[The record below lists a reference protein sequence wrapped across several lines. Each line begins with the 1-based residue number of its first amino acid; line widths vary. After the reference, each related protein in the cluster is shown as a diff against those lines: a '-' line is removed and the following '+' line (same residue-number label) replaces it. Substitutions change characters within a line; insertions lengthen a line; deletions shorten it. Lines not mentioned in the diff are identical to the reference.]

1 MADGAGQE
9 LAELVRQGRK
19 IEAIKLVR
27 EQTGCGL
34 AEAKAAVEK
43 LERGEPLEATPPAG
57 DVTEEVRALV
67 RAGRMIEAIKLYRE
81 RTGAGLKEAKDAV
94 DGIAAGM

>member
-1 MADGAGQE
+1 MADDAGQQ
-9 LAELVRQGRK
+9 LAELVRQGRT

-34 AEAKAAVEK
+34 VEGKAVVEK
-43 LERGEPLEATPPAG
+43 LQRELAGQSAGGAT
-57 DVTEEVRALV
+57 DEIRELL
-67 RAGRMIEAIKLYRE
+67 RAGRKIEAVKAYRE

-94 DGIAAGM
+94 DAMETEL